1 MFMVTFCNALCDRSF
16 LSFQEQ
22 LLRPGVQAGKR
33 YKVQHRNGLRQ
44 IICLME

>member
-1 MFMVTFCNALCDRSF
+1 MFMVTFRNALCDKSF
-16 LSFQEQ
+16 LPFQEQ

-33 YKVQHRNGLRQ
+33 YKVQRRNGLRS